1 MGELIILPLQ
11 LTVAAGTSGTHD
23 IAVAPEGRKL
33 VLRKVTIAFPSG
45 SEGYLGIA
53 VKYGARN
60 IIPDSGY
67 ITGDDQKFEFTKTW
81 TYEAGSPVK
90 IAYNNTDSS
99 YSHTAFIIVELE
111 MEEV

>member
-23 IAVAPEGRKL
+23 IAVAPQGRKL
-33 VLRKVTIAFPSG
+33 ILRKVTIAFPSG

-60 IIPDSGY
+60 VIPDSGY
-67 ITGDDQKFEFTKTW
+67 ITGDDQKFVFEKTW

-90 IAYNNTDSS
+90 IAYVNNDST
-99 YSHTAFIIVELE
+99 YSQTAFIIVELE

>member
-1 MGELIILPLQ
+1 MGEKVILPLE
-11 LTVAAGTSGTHD
+11 LTVAAGASGTHD
-23 IAVAPEGRKL
+23 IAIAPEGRKL
-33 VLRKVTIAFPSG
+33 ILRKVTIAFPSG

-53 VKYGARN
+53 VRYGARN

-67 ITGDDQKFEFTKTW
+67 ITGDDQKFEFEKTW

-90 IAYNNTDSS
+90 IAYVNNDST

-111 MEEV
+111 LEEV